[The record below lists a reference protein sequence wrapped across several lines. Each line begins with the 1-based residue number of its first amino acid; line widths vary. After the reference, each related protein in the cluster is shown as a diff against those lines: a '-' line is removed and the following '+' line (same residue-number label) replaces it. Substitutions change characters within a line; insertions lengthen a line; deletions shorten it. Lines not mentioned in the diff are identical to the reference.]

1 MSASSSA
8 STEKQSPG
16 ASATSCQTGDEP
28 DSKVRRISYGTDSE
42 SCISIG
48 SDSEST
54 PVQAFPSAAD
64 YYIALGKHL
73 AFGAEWPYASFPSPA
88 TPRYLCQNT
97 HSYYVKQE
105 GLCSINYYDPSKYR
119 HQ

>member
-1 MSASSSA
+1 MSTRSESATNESASAPDTRRPTEDKRHQKVPRVSFAQCGGSMSAQELDLEA
-8 STEKQSPG
+8 
-16 ASATSCQTGDEP
+16 
-28 DSKVRRISYGTDSE
+28 
-42 SCISIG
+42 
-48 SDSEST
+48 
-54 PVQAFPSAAD
+54 PSAAE

-97 HSYYVKQE
+97 FSYYVKQE